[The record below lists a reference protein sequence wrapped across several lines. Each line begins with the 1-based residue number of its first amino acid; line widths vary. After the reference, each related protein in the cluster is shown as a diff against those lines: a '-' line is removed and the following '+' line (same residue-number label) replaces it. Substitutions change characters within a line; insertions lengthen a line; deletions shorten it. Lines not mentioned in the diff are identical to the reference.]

1 MKIAV
6 LVGGTSAERDV
17 SIASGAQV
25 IQALRQIGHE
35 VISVDTA
42 TGMLSPADEER
53 LLSAGVAPTPPD
65 QKALTRI
72 HADVPA
78 TLTKTPEL
86 KDIEVVFLAL
96 HGGFGEDGT
105 IQAMLDLAGMAYT
118 GSGHGASANA
128 MDKHIS
134 KCLFRAADIR
144 TADWHMVPVTAEQ
157 VEPLGYP
164 LVVKPNR
171 QGSTV
176 GLTVVKKVEDLS
188 AAIVL
193 AQEYDNEVMVE
204 QFIPGRELTVGILND
219 RALAVGEII
228 PQCSDIFDYESKYQ
242 DGGAVEIFPAEIS
255 EEKAQEAQTI
265 ALQVHKVLK
274 LEGYSRVDFRMDP
287 QERLWCLEAN
297 TLPGMTAAS
306 LLPKSAGALGITF
319 SELCDRICR
328 LGLQRH
334 KNRRRS
340 G

>member
-6 LVGGTSAERDV
+6 LFGGASAERDV

-25 IQALRQIGHE
+25 VQALRAVGHE
-35 VISVDTA
+35 VIPVDTA
-42 TGMLSPADEER
+42 TGVLGPADEER

-72 HADVPA
+72 HADVP
-78 TLTKTPEL
+78 TMLTKTPEL

-105 IQAMLDLAGMAYT
+105 IQALLDLAGIAYT

-134 KCLFRAADIR
+134 KCLFRAAGIR
-144 TADWHMVPVTAEQ
+144 TADWYMAPVTAEQ
-157 VEPLGYP
+157 VEQLAYP

-176 GLTVVKKVEDLS
+176 GLTVVKQAEDLQT
-188 AAIVL
+188 AITL
-193 AQEYDNEVMVE
+193 AEEYDHEVMVE
-204 QFIPGRELTVGILND
+204 QFIPGRELTVGILDD

-242 DGGAVEIFPAEIS
+242 DGGALEIFPAEIS
-255 EEKAQEAQTI
+255 EDLAQEAQKT
-265 ALQVHKVLK
+265 ALQVHKALK

-287 QERLWCLEAN
+287 QGRLWCLEAN

-319 SELCDRICR
+319 PELCEHICR

-334 KNRRRS
+334 KDRQR
-340 G
+340 

>member
-6 LVGGTSAERDV
+6 LFGGTSAERDV

-25 IQALRQIGHE
+25 VQALREVGHE
-35 VISVDTA
+35 VIPVDTA
-42 TGMLSPADEER
+42 TGMLSPTDEER
-53 LLSAGVAPTPPD
+53 LLSAGVAPIPPD
-65 QKALTRI
+65 QKALTQI

-86 KDIEVVFLAL
+86 SDVEVVFLAL

-105 IQAMLDLAGMAYT
+105 IQALLDLAGMAYT

-134 KCLFRAADIR
+134 KCLFRAASIR
-144 TADWHMVPVTAEQ
+144 TADWYMVPVTAEQ

-176 GLTVVKKVEDLS
+176 GLTVVKQAQDLQ
-188 AAIVL
+188 AAIIF

-204 QFIPGRELTVGILND
+204 QFIPGRELTVGILD
-219 RALAVGEII
+219 DHALAVGEII

-242 DGGAVEIFPAEIS
+242 EGGALEIFPAKITKEQ
-255 EEKAQEAQTI
+255 AQEAQTM
-265 ALQVHKVLK
+265 ALQVHKALK
-274 LEGYSRVDFRMDP
+274 LEGYSRVDFRLDP
-287 QERLWCLEAN
+287 QGRLWCLEAN

-306 LLPKSAGALGITF
+306 LLPKSAGARGIAF
-319 SELCDRICR
+319 PELCDRICR

-334 KNRRRS
+334 ESRRR
-340 G
+340 GG